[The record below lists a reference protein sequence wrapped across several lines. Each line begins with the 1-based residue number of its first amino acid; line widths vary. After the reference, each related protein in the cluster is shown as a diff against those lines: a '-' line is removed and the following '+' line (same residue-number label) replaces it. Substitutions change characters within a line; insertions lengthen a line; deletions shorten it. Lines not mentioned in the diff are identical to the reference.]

1 MFQIR
6 DYNRNKDKTD
16 NKLRKIRINWII
28 NQMQGLIQNQID
40 RIDQQFCN
48 KNISKAIQIDESGDI
63 SKVDG
68 NIDGTIDL
76 ENSK

>member
-1 MFQIR
+1 
-6 DYNRNKDKTD
+6 
-16 NKLRKIRINWII
+16 
-28 NQMQGLIQNQID
+28 MQRLIQNQID

>member
-6 DYNRNKDKTD
+6 DYNRSKDKTD

-28 NQMQGLIQNQID
+28 NQMQRLIQNQID